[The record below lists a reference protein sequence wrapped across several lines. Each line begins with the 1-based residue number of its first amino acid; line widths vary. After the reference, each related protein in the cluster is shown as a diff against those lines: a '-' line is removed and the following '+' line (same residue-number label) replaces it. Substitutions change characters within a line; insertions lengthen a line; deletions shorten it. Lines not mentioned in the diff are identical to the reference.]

1 MLPPVRVHCF
11 STGHVRPKAAKR
23 GLRRYFSDGWADHA
37 LPVNVFAIEH
47 PAGLCLFDTGQ
58 EAAAAR
64 PGYFPRWHPF
74 YRLSRFELEERDEAG
89 AQLQKLGLA
98 PTDVRW
104 VVLSHLHTDHVGG
117 LGGFTHAEVLVSQVE
132 WQRARGIGRQ
142 IRGYLPKYWPGRVE
156 PRLIE
161 FIGPALGPFPAS
173 EDLEDDGRL
182 LLVPTPGHTPGHMGL
197 LAWDGRVRVLLGG
210 DMASSAEELE
220 RRAPDVADFCRRE
233 SVLYLAT
240 HDPDAARLAIRAN
253 FEGLNARLPR

>member
-1 MLPPVRVHCF
+1 MHCF
-11 STGHVRPKAAKR
+11 STGRVRPKAAKR
-23 GLRRYFSDGWADHA
+23 GLRRYFADGWADEA

-74 YRLSRFELEERDEAG
+74 HRLSRFELEEDDEAG

-117 LGGFTHAEVLVSQVE
+117 LGAFTHAEVLVSLAE
-132 WQRARGIGRQ
+132 WQRASGVGRE
-142 IRGYLPKYWPGRVE
+142 IRGYLPQHWPTRVE
-156 PRLIE
+156 PRLVE
-161 FIGPALGPFPAS
+161 FTGPAVGPFPAS

-182 LLVPTPGHTPGHMGL
+182 LLVPTPGHTPGHMSL
-197 LAWDGRVRVLLGG
+197 LARDSRFRVLFGG
-210 DMASSAEELE
+210 DMAPSAEALE

-233 SVLYLAT
+233 SVVYLAT
-240 HDPDAARLAIRAN
+240 HDADASRLASRVAS
-253 FEGLNARLPR
+253 ED